1 MRLSLAIHQ
10 MRNYIAFL
18 GLQESLGAA
27 YRRINSEY
35 ASILRIDE
43 GRKRVIGIIAAIL
56 ASLHMQTA
64 DDLFG
69 GPRAV
74 LARTS

>member
-1 MRLSLAIHQ
+1 LSLDFDQ

-27 YRRINSEY
+27 YRRMNSEF
-35 ASILRIDE
+35 ASILRIAE
-43 GRKRVIGIIAAIL
+43 GRKRVIGIMAATPV
-56 ASLHMQTA
+56 SLHMQID